1 MQKIVRRIY
10 STISGSIQLF
20 IGFLVK
26 PRMRYYKKNF
36 QNNTVENVRISNT
49 TFIDHKQHLY
59 LNSNTYIGHFN
70 FIEASNRIVID
81 RGCQITSHVTIS
93 SHSSHHSIRLYG
105 TNFGEVQEHIGYV
118 KGEVHIGEFSFIG
131 PHVVIMPNTVI
142 GKGCI
147 VKAFSYVKGAFPDF
161 SIIAGNPAK
170 VVGDVREI
178 DQSFLVEHP
187 ELNHY
192 YMK

>member
-1 MQKIVRRIY
+1 MQKISSYIY
-10 STISGSIQLF
+10 SFISRFIQRSFSI
-20 IGFLVK
+20 VAR

-36 QNNTVENVRISNT
+36 QNNTVENLRISNT
-49 TFIDHKQHLY
+49 TFIDHKQHLF
-59 LNSNTYIGHFN
+59 LKSNTYIGHFN

-105 TNFGEVQEHIGYV
+105 INFGEVQEHIGYV

-147 VKAFSYVKGAFPDF
+147 VKAFSYVKGAFPEF
-161 SIIAGNPAK
+161 SIIEGNPAK
-170 VVGDVREI
+170 VIGDVREI
-178 DQSFLVEHP
+178 DNSFLAEHP